1 MRRLTLLLAPALL
14 AAGPAWSQDAHD
26 PHAHHRAE
34 PAAASPA
41 AAVDPHAGHDMG
53 PDMGHDMGTGA
64 PPSSDPHA
72 GHGAGPAAASR
83 PPPAAAGTGPAHAA
97 DLFFDPAEMAR
108 ARDQLRAE
116 NGDVRTTALIVDR
129 LEAGFGEGEATW
141 LWDVQGW
148 TGGDINR
155 AWLKTEGEGDVD
167 GGLEEAEVQL
177 LYGRA
182 VTPFWDV
189 QLGVRHDIVRGGDGL
204 SHLAFG
210 VQGLAPYWWEVDAA
224 AFLSQ
229 DGDLTARVEAEYDQ
243 RITQRWILQPRLEL
257 EASASDVPARELAA
271 GFSHA
276 AAGLRLRYE
285 FAPEFAPYVG
295 VEWHGAVGGTAD
307 LIEAA
312 GGETD
317 DVRLVIGLKAW
328 M

>member
-1 MRRLTLLLAPALL
+1 MRRLIIMMAPALL
-14 AAGPAWSQDAHD
+14 GASPAWSQDAHD

-34 PAAASPA
+34 PVPASPA
-41 AAVDPHAGHDMG
+41 ADADPHAGHDMAR
-53 PDMGHDMGTGA
+53 DMGGGSPA
-64 PPSSDPHA
+64 SPDPHA
-72 GHGAGPAAASR
+72 GHGAGPVAPSR
-83 PPPAAAGTGPAHAA
+83 SPPAAAETGPAHAA
-97 DLFFDPAEMAR
+97 DLLFDPAEMAR
-108 ARDQLRAE
+108 ARAQLRAE

-129 LEAGFGEGEATW
+129 LEAGFGEGSATW

-189 QLGVRHDIVRGGDGL
+189 QLGLRHDIVRGGEDL
-204 SHLAFG
+204 SHLVFG
-210 VQGLAPYWWEVDAA
+210 VQGLAPHWWEIDAA

-243 RITQRWILQPRLEL
+243 RITQRLILQPRLEV
-257 EASASDVPARELAA
+257 EASASDVPARDLAA

-276 AAGLRLRYE
+276 AVGLRLRYE
-285 FAPEFAPYVG
+285 IAREFAPYVG
-295 VEWHGAVGGTAD
+295 VEWHGALGESAD

-312 GGETD
+312 GGEAD

>member
-14 AAGPAWSQDAHD
+14 LAGPAWSQDHAAHD
-26 PHAHHRAE
+26 PHAHHHAE
-34 PAAASPA
+34 PAPSPA
-41 AAVDPHAGHDMG
+41 AGADPHAGHDMG
-53 PDMGHDMGTGA
+53 ASAAVA
-64 PPSSDPHA
+64 PN
-72 GHGAGPAAASR
+72 R
-83 PPPAAAGTGPAHAA
+83 PPPVAAGSGPAHAA
-97 DLFFDPAEMAR
+97 DLYFDPAEMAR
-108 ARDQLRAE
+108 ARDKLRAE

-155 AWLKTEGEGDVD
+155 AWLKTEGEGGVD
-167 GGLEEAEVQL
+167 GGLDEAEVQL

-189 QLGVRHDIVRGGDGL
+189 QLGVRHDVVRGGDDL

-210 VQGLAPYWWEVDAA
+210 VQGLAPHWWEVDAA
-224 AFLSQ
+224 GFLSQ

-243 RITQRWILQPRLEL
+243 RITQRLILQPRLEL
-257 EASASDVPARELAA
+257 EASARDVPARALAA

-285 FAPEFAPYVG
+285 FAPEFAPYAG

-312 GGETD
+312 GGEAD

>member
-1 MRRLTLLLAPALL
+1 MRRLATLLAPALL
-14 AAGPAWSQDAHD
+14 IAVPAWAQDAHD

-34 PAAASPA
+34 PAPSPA
-41 AAVDPHAGHDMG
+41 ADADAHAGHDMG
-53 PDMGHDMGTGA
+53 A
-64 PPSSDPHA
+64 PVAPTPDPHA
-72 GHGAGPAAASR
+72 GHGAAAVA
-83 PPPAAAGTGPAHAA
+83 PGQTPPAAAGSGPAHAA
-97 DLFFDPAEMAR
+97 DLYFDPAEMAR
-108 ARDQLRAE
+108 ARNQLRAE
-116 NGDVRTTALIVDR
+116 NGDVRTTALVIDR

-167 GGLEEAEVQL
+167 GGLDEAEVQL

-189 QLGVRHDIVRGGDGL
+189 QLGLRHDVVREAEDL
-204 SHLAFG
+204 SHLVFG
-210 VQGLAPYWWEVDAA
+210 VQGLAPHWWEIDAA

-243 RITQRWILQPRLEL
+243 RITQRLILQPRLEL

-276 AAGLRLRYE
+276 AIGLRLRYE
-285 FAPEFAPYVG
+285 IAPEFAPYAG
-295 VEWHGAVGGTAD
+295 VEWHGALGGSAD
-307 LIEAA
+307 LIKSAGEEA
-312 GGETD
+312 D